1 MFSGEEGFGARKRPE
16 GGPKMEFFSS
26 GQAARELGIS
36 RWRLT
41 YLIESGQV
49 PEAAR
54 RFAGRRMFTREEVQH
69 IAARLEEIREEKENR

>member
-1 MFSGEEGFGARKRPE
+1 MGQQ
-16 GGPKMEFFSS
+16 MEFFSS
-26 GQAARELGIS
+26 GQAARELGIN

-49 PEAAR
+49 PDAAR

-69 IAARLEEIREEKENR
+69 IAARLEEIRKSKESE